1 MKQLNTL
8 DRVIAGAAAVAFITL
23 FLPWYGV
30 TIGEISVS
38 GSGGFAGSAGALLL
52 TAAGV
57 LVVFRR
63 TGGALL
69 SGANAGPSAVVAGL
83 AALGLLLVIIRWV
96 TLPGYHASGV
106 NFSYSVGP
114 SYGLYLAL
122 AAGIVETGAALL
134 ALRAAGEQRPWN
146 EPAPEPE
153 EQRRPET

>member
-8 DRVIAGAAAVAFITL
+8 DRVIVGAAAIAFITL

-30 TIGEISVS
+30 TIGETSVS

-57 LVVFRR
+57 LVLFRR
-63 TGGALL
+63 TGGSLL
-69 SGANAGPSAVVAGL
+69 SGRNAGPSALVAGL
-83 AALGLLLVIIRWV
+83 AAVGLVLVIVRWA
-96 TLPGYHASGV
+96 TLPSYHASGV
-106 NFSYSVGP
+106 DFSYSVGP

-122 AAGIVETGAALL
+122 VAGVVETAAALL
-134 ALRAAGEQRPWN
+134 ALRDAGEQRPWD

-153 EQRRPET
+153 E